1 MRTFPPFLVLLLP
14 FLVLAGEPK
23 IRRDLA
29 YVEPNNKRQTVDVYA
44 PTEGKNH
51 PVVVWIHGGG
61 WQAGDK
67 TEVQKKPAAFTAKGF
82 VFVSVNSV
90 LRRAS
95 PQRPRPYRLVHPQ

>member
-1 MRTFPPFLVLLLP
+1 MRIIPLLP
-14 FLVLAGEPK
+14 VLFLAAPVFAGEPK
-23 IRRDLA
+23 VHRGLPYA
-29 YVEPNNKRQTVDVYA
+29 EPKNERQMLDVYA